1 MKAVER
7 NQARKLRSRGW
18 SVGAIAKQVHCSKS
32 SASRWVRDLPLTTTQ
47 IERLESNQER
57 GRALAAMHPNS
68 PKTVWTKIRDGI
80 TEAAAREVRGKP
92 SSYILKVVGA
102 GLYWAEG
109 YKAGRN
115 MVNFSNSDPSMIR
128 LMMLF
133 FRKVCGVPPSKFRG
147 VVHIHPHLDGEKA
160 MRFWSKTSGISLRQ
174 FHNVQF
180 AISKASKHKR
190 DTLPLGTFRIVI
202 SDTRLQ
208 SRIKG
213 WITGME
219 RWAILGANSSA
230 G

>member
-1 MKAVER
+1 MKTLER
-7 NQARKLRSRGW
+7 NQARKLRSLGW
-18 SVGAIAKQVHCSKS
+18 SIGAISKHINCSKN
-32 SASRWVRDLPLTTTQ
+32 SASRWVRDIPLTATQ
-47 IERLESNQER
+47 IKRLESNQER

-68 PKTVWTKIRDGI
+68 PKAVWTKIRDSI
-80 TEAAAREVRGKP
+80 TEAAARDVRGQP
-92 SSYILKVVGA
+92 SLYILKVVGA

-115 MVNFSNSDPSMIR
+115 MVNFSNSDPSMIK

-133 FRKVCGVPPSKFRG
+133 FRRVCGVPSSKFRG

-160 MRFWSKTSGISLRQ
+160 MRFWSKTSGIPLRQ

-180 AISKASKHKR
+180 AMSTAGKHKR

-202 SDTRLQ
+202 SDTRLL

-213 WITGME
+213 WNIGMG
-219 RWAILGANSSA
+219 RWACLRGE
-230 G
+230 